1 MNMRCAGC
9 GHKNKEEGNYCARC
23 GMPMN
28 GMVEREESI
37 LAEELEEGLPLDTD
51 ADWILDRDEVPVQ
64 KRNFLVRILL
74 VLVLLAV
81 VVGAFQAMRFAV
93 HTNDRRAEQADLV
106 MAQQK
111 EAEELKRIE
120 AYRERFTV
128 VLESYEMQ
136 GAVIEENLQNFTKLR
151 INRFTEGLR
160 LGSGFNALM
169 DRIFDVSGVEE
180 MKGSSSTLNLLVQ
193 ELLDPPNTFESKF
206 EDLLALQEL
215 ENEIV
220 RLFQGEMTSKAK
232 EDLQHQMDNYWIL
245 LTDLKR

>member
-28 GMVEREESI
+28 GMVERDESI
-37 LAEELEEGLPLDTD
+37 QEEDFEEAMALDE
-51 ADWILDRDEVPVQ
+51 DWILDRDEVPVQ
-64 KRNFLVRILL
+64 KRNFLVRVLL
-74 VLVLLAV
+74 VVVLLAV
-81 VVGAFQAMRFAV
+81 AAGAFHAMRFAV
-93 HTNDRRAEQADLV
+93 DTNDRRAEQAELV

-128 VLESYEMQ
+128 VLESYEIQ

-180 MKGSSSTLNLLVQ
+180 MKGSSTTLNLLVQ

-206 EDLLALQEL
+206 EDLLLLQEL

-232 EDLQHQMDNYWIL
+232 EDLQQQMDTYWIL